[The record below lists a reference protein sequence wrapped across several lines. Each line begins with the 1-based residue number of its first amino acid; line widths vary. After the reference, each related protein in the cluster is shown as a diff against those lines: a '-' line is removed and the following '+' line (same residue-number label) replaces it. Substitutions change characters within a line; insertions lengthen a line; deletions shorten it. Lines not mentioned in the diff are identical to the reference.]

1 MTQSSHISLYDDPAY
16 RAAEAAHMLA
26 LPVGTLKA
34 WGFGQD
40 HHLESGR
47 RKQFRPLIDAADS
60 KHKLLSFNNLC
71 ELHTLAAIRRHY
83 RITMPAVRS
92 ALTYLQKQMSSHRPL
107 LAAEFLTNGASLFIQ
122 HAGTVI
128 DVSHEGQASLSADLE
143 RDLRRVERDARG
155 IAVKLFPV
163 TRATPGVADQPHF
176 VVIDPK
182 LAFGRPILANAGVT
196 TSVIQDRFL
205 AGDSPHEMAE
215 DYCVDE
221 ADIWEALRFEQRLAA

>member
-1 MTQSSHISLYDDPAY
+1 MTRTSPISVYDDPAY

-128 DVSHEGQASLSADLE
+128 DISREGQASLSADLE

-163 TRATPGVADQPHF
+163 TRATSGVADQPHS

-205 AGDSPHEMAE
+205 AGDSPREMAE
-215 DYCVDE
+215 DYRVDE